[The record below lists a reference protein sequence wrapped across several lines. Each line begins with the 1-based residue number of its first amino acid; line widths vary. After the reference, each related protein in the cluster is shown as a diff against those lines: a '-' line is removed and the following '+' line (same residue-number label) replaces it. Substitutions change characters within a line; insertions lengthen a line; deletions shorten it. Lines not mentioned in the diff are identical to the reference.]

1 MFYGLRKENK
11 SMKTIQIYKLDDS
24 SRVRLCDEILTLMT
38 SKLALPMQD
47 NLLLIEYI
55 PLGITIRVRF
65 DIFKNHP
72 SPNYLSIESRV
83 LTVQSTDLHF
93 SAVFRDFDMLS
104 PERVLILLEFLM
116 DPYSGD
122 ENKRELICEVIHE
135 LTKTR
140 DLSRWIYNMNESREK
155 QVNGDEYIISVIK
168 MFNEA
173 GEYQLLAKVIQNVLH
188 YDDKATLKIMIE
200 NVDPDPIIEWFTEYD
215 VEKSPLV
222 INLFNEYGKYQSL
235 EL

>member
-1 MFYGLRKENK
+1 
-11 SMKTIQIYKLDDS
+11 
-24 SRVRLCDEILTLMT
+24 
-38 SKLALPMQD
+38 
-47 NLLLIEYI
+47 
-55 PLGITIRVRF
+55 
-65 DIFKNHP
+65 
-72 SPNYLSIESRV
+72 
-83 LTVQSTDLHF
+83 
-93 SAVFRDFDMLS
+93 
-104 PERVLILLEFLM
+104 M
-116 DPYSGD
+116 DPYPGD

-140 DLSRWIYNMNESREK
+140 DLSRWIYNMNESKEK

-173 GEYQLLAKVIQNVLH
+173 GEYPLLAKVIQNVLH
-188 YDDKATLKIMIE
+188 YDDKANLKITIE

-215 VEKSPLV
+215 VEQLPMI

>member
-1 MFYGLRKENK
+1 
-11 SMKTIQIYKLDDS
+11 MKMLQIYKLDSS
-24 SRVRLCDEILTLMT
+24 SRIRLGDEILMLMT
-38 SKLALPMQD
+38 GKLVPPMQD

-55 PLGITIRVRF
+55 PLRITIRVRF

-72 SPNYLSIESRV
+72 SPHYLSLESRV

-116 DPYSGD
+116 DPYPGD

-140 DLSRWIYNMNESREK
+140 DLSRWIYNMNESKEK

-173 GEYQLLAKVIQNVLH
+173 GEYPLLAKVIQNVLH
-188 YDDKATLKIMIE
+188 YDDKANLKITIE

-215 VEKSPLV
+215 VEKSPMV